1 MASITKEQVVDVL
14 NTIIDKERGRSMWQ
28 MGLVTHLAIDL
39 DNNISITV
47 EPTNPACPIGLKMA
61 YDAKVALISMADVGK
76 VDVKIIGH
84 KHADEMNKM
93 LVDLEDQS

>member
-1 MASITKEQVVDVL
+1 MASISEEQVIEVL
-14 NTIIDKERGRSMWQ
+14 NMIIDKERNRSMWQ
-28 MGLVTHLAIDL
+28 MRLVTHLAVDP

-84 KHADEMNKM
+84 KHSESMNRMLDE
-93 LVDLEDQS
+93 L